1 MFIFHRGF
9 HYTGQNLVSN
19 CSLYNWICYYHKLKK
34 KNESFKHSL
43 NPVRNS
49 DSGNREKAT
58 QDIVHSIV
66 IHNIKIYVSL
76 LFPFCLPFPYFTSL
90 PKIFSPIIVKFGVDT
105 VRSQGSHDDPD

>member
-1 MFIFHRGF
+1 MDLLLSQ
-9 HYTGQNLVSN
+9 TE
-19 CSLYNWICYYHKLKK
+19 K

-76 LFPFCLPFPYFTSL
+76 